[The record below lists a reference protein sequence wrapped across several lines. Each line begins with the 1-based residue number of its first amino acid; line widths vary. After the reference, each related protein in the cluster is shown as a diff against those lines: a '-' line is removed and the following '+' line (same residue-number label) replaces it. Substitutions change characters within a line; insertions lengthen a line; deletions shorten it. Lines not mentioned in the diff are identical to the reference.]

1 MTDSPARQGLSA
13 LAVKLDPVS
22 RVAPTL
28 GGVLRHLRLELWMT
42 TDGRLTADAR
52 RVEMSDEQLMRDVQA
67 DDVRAFEEIYRRYSS
82 RGLGLARVI
91 CRGSNRA
98 EEATQDAF
106 VSVWRHRASYDQDR
120 GTVRAWLLM
129 VIRNRSIDLMRQQ
142 GFADSKRCA
151 GSELDYLPA
160 PGSVVE
166 EVERE
171 YEAAQLRGSLQKL
184 PISQREVI
192 ALAYFGGLSHAEIAT
207 RLELPVGTVK
217 GRMRLALIKVRS
229 DVIPSTAPEQA
240 ADRGHAVSST

>member
-1 MTDSPARQGLSA
+1 MRSA
-13 LAVKLDPVS
+13 L
-22 RVAPTL
+22 
-28 GGVLRHLRLELWMT
+28 
-42 TDGRLTADAR
+42 
-52 RVEMSDEQLMRDVQA
+52 SDEQLMRDVQA

-192 ALAYFGGLSHAEIAT
+192 ALAYFGGLTQQEIAAQT
-207 RLELPVGTVK
+207 NTPLGTVK
-217 GRMRLALIKVRS
+217 SRMRLGLLAMRRTLLGDGS
-229 DVIPSTAPEQA
+229 
-240 ADRGHAVSST
+240 VSSVSPGDGSFAVTEDAR